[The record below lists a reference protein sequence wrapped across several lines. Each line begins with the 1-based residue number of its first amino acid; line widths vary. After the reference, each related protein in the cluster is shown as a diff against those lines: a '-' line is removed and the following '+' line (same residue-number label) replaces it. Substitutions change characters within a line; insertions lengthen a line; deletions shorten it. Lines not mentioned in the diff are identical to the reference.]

1 MSKYFFSLGYSIV
14 CIMLQLIPRLW
25 GYWSPLDLGLIAKLI
40 TWWMENQHILLH
52 CSMQVW
58 HNFISIFTWSFF
70 SYHLSLKVLI
80 LHTKVLLCSLMLQH
94 LSFSSKISCN
104 IENCTE
110 YFRKETKSCPPINNQ
125 KLTHVPPNFW

>member
-1 MSKYFFSLGYSIV
+1 MCISNAADHPKALG
-14 CIMLQLIPRLW
+14 LLIPFGFGVDCQTYHMMDGESTHPSTL
-25 GYWSPLDLGLIAKLI
+25 KF
-40 TWWMENQHILLH
+40 

-80 LHTKVLLCSLMLQH
+80 LHTKVLSCSLMLQH

-110 YFRKETKSCPPINNQ
+110 YFGKERKSCPPINNQ